1 MKSRI
6 ITPSFK
12 EDRSGELKMIG
23 FFAKKARGAMARFMI
38 KNNVQKPEDL
48 KNFNTDGYNFQPEL
62 SDNDNWIFTR
72 KTA

>member
-1 MKSRI
+1 
-6 ITPSFK
+6 
-12 EDRSGELKMIG
+12 
-23 FFAKKARGAMARFMI
+23 MI

-62 SDNDNWIFTR
+62 SDKDNWIFTR